1 MCWHWLMNPII
12 RCKALWLAPALSTK
26 TSGATLKK
34 LSAIPSSKE
43 FARILHTQPDELGQG
58 ATFRQNVRD
67 LSQYG
72 LSFETLDASPWVP
85 EVSNHRE
92 YLMPLEWEIH
102 IWPNRPSFT
111 SRVSFSRQLWPS
123 GRQDNG
129 LGSCAEGTR
138 IEVRWPNGRTEV
150 FPGNSGEQ
158 S

>member
-85 EVSNHRE
+85 EVSNHQRILDARRMGNPHLAE
-92 YLMPLEWEIH
+92 QTVVH
-102 IWPNRPSFT
+102 ITGLFFKAALAVWA
-111 SRVSFSRQLWPS
+111 SR
-123 GRQDNG
+123 
-129 LGSCAEGTR
+129 
-138 IEVRWPNGRTEV
+138 
-150 FPGNSGEQ
+150 
-158 S
+158 